1 MLLVLVAGCGGGS
14 STSTSAATSVPTT
27 LAPSTSAATTTT
39 SPPDTT
45 ASVVVPAGGFEPAC
59 VDLDGT
65 TSAAPVGDPALEVA
79 ALLAE
84 EPVVQLELPTI
95 RLGEVTDFSRVRVWR
110 IPGGMLVEL
119 RPYMDGSLPVAALF
133 AIDADGSVRWRRCL
147 DRGPDLVAVAQSAS
161 STEMIVGW
169 ATYDATGPVR
179 TDLEVW
185 SLADGSPSRT
195 WDDVLAANGISGTAT
210 DHRTSLLRGSEVSK
224 LVLGP
229 VGPRSAE
236 PDDTLVVVDLATMAV
251 RELPYPQAAVGG
263 DVGLVQLEVTADG
276 RLFALDPLAPFRVAA
291 VETASGWSAD
301 EDAID
306 AAVGVRANFFGGVAQ
321 QPLSGYDSQRRE
333 VWRRDDMVAVPFEG
347 FELVVDGD
355 VVVASSCAA
364 VDMNS
369 PTPCDGWMLSGLDLR
384 TGQTLWE
391 RPGIWSVSAVGG
403 GVAMVAGPY
412 AAITGAAQP
421 EWTMIDV
428 ATGEQLGTRSWTE
441 PWSFG
446 VGCCDEPAKVYRSGG
461 VVFTVDGTHLE
472 MWYPEPQTTPLQTVK
487 FG

>member
-1 MLLVLVAGCGGGS
+1 M
-14 STSTSAATSVPTT
+14 VPT
-27 LAPSTSAATTTT
+27 
-39 SPPDTT
+39 D
-45 ASVVVPAGGFEPAC
+45 GFEPAC

-79 ALLAE
+79 ELLAE

-95 RLGEVTDFSRVRVWR
+95 RFGEVTDDSRVRVWR

-119 RPYMDGSLPVAALF
+119 RPYNDGSLPVAALL

-147 DRGPDLVAVAQSAS
+147 DRGPDLVAVAQSVS

-169 ATYDATGPVR
+169 TTYDATGPVR

-195 WDDVLAANGISGTAT
+195 WDDVLAANGISGAAAG
-210 DHRTSLLRGSEVSK
+210 HRNSLLWGSDISR
-224 LVLGP
+224 LVFGP
-229 VGPRSAE
+229 QESRPVE
-236 PDDTLVVVDLATMAV
+236 PDDTILVVDLADMAM
-251 RELPYPQAAVGG
+251 RELPYPPSAQGGSVDVLPLELTVGG
-263 DVGLVQLEVTADG
+263 
-276 RLFALDPLAPFRVAA
+276 RLIVPDPLTPRRVAA
-291 VETASGWSAD
+291 VETERGWSTD
-301 EDAID
+301 TEVID
-306 AAVGVRANFFGGVAQ
+306 AAVGLRADFFGGGAQ
-321 QPLSGYDSQRRE
+321 PQLQAFDAQGTE
-333 VWRRDDMVAVPFEG
+333 VWRRDDMVAAPFEG
-347 FELVVDGD
+347 FHVAVDGD

-412 AAITGAAQP
+412 TGVTGAAQP
-421 EWTMIDV
+421 VWTMIDLV
-428 ATGEQLGTRSWTE
+428 TGEQLDSRTWTD

-446 VGCCDEPAKVYRSGG
+446 VSCCDGPSRVYRSGG
-461 VVFTVDGTHLE
+461 VVFAVDGTHLE
-472 MWYPEPQTTPLQTVK
+472 MWYPESQTTPLQTVK